1 MHKLLLSKCFFLISL
16 STLSACSQTGIAPET
31 ENPSIPADWV
41 RGGAEGAVNINW
53 LDDFSDSAL
62 TALVTEAVDSNYQI
76 NQERARLYQAEQTVI
91 ITRANRFPTLN
102 VSLDASRRFSQLA
115 AGINALPESFSLSA
129 DARWEVDLWG
139 RLSKQQQA
147 AQLALEAQRVRV
159 ESAERNLAASTTT
172 AYFNVAE
179 AKQLLLVA
187 ERRLEIAR
195 ESRDIVASGYRQG
208 LNDALDLY
216 LARNQAER
224 EEAGYAQQQ
233 QSYAETVTALQL
245 SLARYPDGRMT
256 VDVDLPVINTPI
268 PTGMPSELLTRRADV
283 QESWL
288 NLLASDADLAAA
300 HKARFPSLSLVGSY
314 GQTSRAFSTL
324 LERDNRVWSLASGI
338 TQPIFNAGRLKALE
352 EQARGRVQQAEQQYL
367 DLLYRA
373 FADVENAISRSTSLQ
388 QRYDSFLNAE
398 TNSRAA
404 LELALEQYQRGLV
417 SYTTVLESQRQAFD
431 AEATVVQLRNQL
443 LQNRINLF
451 LSLGGEFSTDI

>member
-1 MHKLLLSKCFFLISL
+1 MLAVIKIAGCTH
-16 STLSACSQTGIAPET
+16 SAIAPET
-31 ENPSIPADWV
+31 ENPAIPVDWAS
-41 RGGAEGAVNINW
+41 GGAAGTVDLNW
-53 LDDFSDSAL
+53 LDDFSDTAL

-76 NQERARLYQAEQTVI
+76 NQERARLYQAEQTLI
-91 ITRANRFPTLN
+91 ITRANRFPSLN
-102 VSLDASRRFSQLA
+102 VSFDASKRFSQLA
-115 AGINALPESFSLSA
+115 AGINALPESFSASA
-129 DARWEVDLWG
+129 DARWEIDLWG

-159 ESAERNLAASTTT
+159 ESAERSLAASTTT

-179 AKQLLLVA
+179 AKQLLQVA
-187 ERRLEIAR
+187 ERRLEISR

-216 LARNQAER
+216 LAQNQVER
-224 EEAGYAQQQ
+224 EEASYAQQQ
-233 QSYAETVTALQL
+233 QSYAEAVTTLQL
-245 SLARYPDGRMT
+245 SLARYPDGGMT

-268 PTGMPSELLTRRADV
+268 PTGMPSELLTRRADI

-288 NLLASDADLAAA
+288 NLLAADAELAAA
-300 HKARFPSLSLVGSY
+300 HKARFPSLSLVGTY
-314 GQTSRAFSTL
+314 GQTTREFSTL

-338 TQPIFNAGRLKALE
+338 TQPVFNAGRLKALE

-373 FADVENAISRSTSLQ
+373 FADVENAISRSSSLQ
-388 QRYDSFLNAE
+388 QRYDSFLDAE

-417 SYTTVLESQRQAFD
+417 TYTTVLESQRQAFD